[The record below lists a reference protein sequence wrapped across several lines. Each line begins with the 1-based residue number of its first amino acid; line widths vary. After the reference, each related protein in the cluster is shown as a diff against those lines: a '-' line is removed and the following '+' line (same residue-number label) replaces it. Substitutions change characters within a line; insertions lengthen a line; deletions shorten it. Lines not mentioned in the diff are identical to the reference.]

1 MRLAVFGYG
10 SLVNPGSLARTLGRD
25 LGAPSPARLAGW
37 RRRWSV
43 MRDQH
48 ASEKAFARTD
58 GGEVPRW
65 VIALNVE
72 PDEADGELAP
82 NGALIEVSAG
92 ELDRLDVRE
101 IRYDRV
107 EVTGQ
112 VDGGDRFDGV
122 FTYTAKSEHFAPE
135 PPRGAVAM
143 APYLRAVEAAFRD
156 LGEGEW
162 ELFLATT
169 GLPPVETIEPLLIRD
184 EIPPGNPRDW

>member
-10 SLVNPGSLARTLGRD
+10 SLVNPQSLARTLGRD
-25 LGAPSPARLAGW
+25 PGAPSPARLASW

-43 MRDQH
+43 MRDQQT
-48 ASEKAFARTD
+48 SEKAFARAD
-58 GGEVPRW
+58 SGEVPRW

-72 PDEADGELAP
+72 PDEADRDLAP

-101 IRYDRV
+101 MRYDRV

-112 VDGGDRFDGV
+112 ILGGDRFDGV
-122 FTYTAKSEHFAPE
+122 FTYTAKPEHFAPQ
-135 PPRGAVAM
+135 PPGGAVAM
-143 APYLRAVEAAFRD
+143 APYLRAIEAAFRD

-162 ELFLATT
+162 ELFLTTT
-169 GLPPVETIEPLLIRD
+169 GLPPVETMEPVLIRD